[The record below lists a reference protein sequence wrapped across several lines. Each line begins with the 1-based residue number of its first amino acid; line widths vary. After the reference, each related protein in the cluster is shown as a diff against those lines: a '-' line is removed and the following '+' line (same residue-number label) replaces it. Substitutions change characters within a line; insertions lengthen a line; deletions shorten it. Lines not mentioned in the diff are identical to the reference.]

1 MTCDLSIITVTYQSE
16 DYIQNCLVSVMKH
29 IKDLSYEHIVIDN
42 DSTDATVPKVEA
54 LAFLPHIK
62 LIQTGRNIGF
72 ARANQI
78 GFDASK
84 GRVIL
89 FLNPD
94 MEMKQGFLDDL
105 VQTLDSDPHIGILS
119 CKLMLLDGSYTYPVK
134 TTGKLIYFI
143 SLFHWFAKSKTLLK
157 KSSYIEFDIE
167 CEQEVGHVKGAFMM
181 MPRFLLSEIGHA
193 FDPRYVLLQE
203 DVDLSREVTGR
214 GYKIIHSPKTTCID
228 FNNRSMS
235 RCPSMMPCLCNIR
248 GILTYVNKWFA
259 PTHLLWSAMGAGLYF
274 LRILWRAGFKASWQG
289 YKLYRHLV
297 KNCKEYDREK
307 SAKLQKQSG
316 IY

>member
-72 ARANQI
+72 AMANQI

-94 MEMKQGFLDDL
+94 MEMKQA
-105 VQTLDSDPHIGILS
+105 I
-119 CKLMLLDGSYTYPVK
+119 
-134 TTGKLIYFI
+134 
-143 SLFHWFAKSKTLLK
+143 
-157 KSSYIEFDIE
+157 
-167 CEQEVGHVKGAFMM
+167 
-181 MPRFLLSEIGHA
+181 
-193 FDPRYVLLQE
+193 
-203 DVDLSREVTGR
+203 
-214 GYKIIHSPKTTCID
+214 
-228 FNNRSMS
+228 
-235 RCPSMMPCLCNIR
+235 
-248 GILTYVNKWFA
+248 
-259 PTHLLWSAMGAGLYF
+259 
-274 LRILWRAGFKASWQG
+274 
-289 YKLYRHLV
+289 
-297 KNCKEYDREK
+297 
-307 SAKLQKQSG
+307 
-316 IY
+316 